1 MVWIAS
7 FLAMTGV
14 FVIARN
20 EAIPQKNKNMYKK
33 NLVFTACCA
42 GLAFFGVTMLALGPI
57 LSHLGEGA
65 NALPATLSIGIIIGT
80 IIFGPVVDKFGY
92 KWLLITGAIM
102 ALLGIQGLANLTD
115 MSFLHLSMLMLGV
128 GGGIL
133 NGATNALVAEIYD
146 DKSRGGRLSILG
158 AFYCIGALLWT
169 LLNYFI
175 KDNFTLPLNSISVI
189 MAVFIVFFLTITFPK
204 PKPYSNVSFS
214 KILGLLKYPS
224 LLLFAFLLFFQSG
237 FEGITGNFTVRF
249 LENTQGLATDAAT
262 LSLTWFTIG
271 MLAGRLSLSYLMKK
285 LNDSFT
291 LYLYLGIALVGV
303 VFLHIAPDTMWIYE
317 ATALIGFGVGATFPV
332 VFNYLGSTFK
342 ELSGTVF
349 SIAIFVALCGQFTF
363 NKVIGVL
370 FDEQQFDY
378 FPIVMA
384 VAIVMIM
391 ILLPLA
397 KRKIK
402 K

>member
-1 MVWIAS
+1 M
-7 FLAMTGV
+7 
-14 FVIARN
+14 N
-20 EAIPQKNKNMYKK
+20 EYNK
-33 NLVFTACCA
+33 NLVFLACCA

-65 NALPATLSIGIIIGT
+65 NALPATLSIGIIVGT

-92 KWLLITGAIM
+92 KWLLITGSIM
-102 ALLGIQGLANLTD
+102 ALLGIQGLAHWTD
-115 MSFLHLSMLMLGV
+115 MPFLHLSMLMLGI

-133 NGATNALVAEIYD
+133 NGETNALVAEIYD

-175 KDNFTLPLNSISVI
+175 KDNFTLPLNAISVI

-204 PKPYSNVSFS
+204 SKPHNNVSVS
-214 KILGLLKYPS
+214 KMLSLLKYPS
-224 LLLFAFLLFFQSG
+224 LMLFAFLLFFQSG
-237 FEGITGNFTVRF
+237 FESITGNFTVQF
-249 LENTQGLATDAAT
+249 LENTQSMATDAAT
-262 LSLTWFTIG
+262 LSLTWFTVG
-271 MLAGRLSLSYLMKK
+271 MLVGRLSLSYLMKK

-303 VFLHIAPDTMWIYE
+303 AFLHFDPGTMWVYE

-332 VFNYLGSTFK
+332 VFNYLGSAFK

-349 SIAIFVALCGQFTF
+349 SIAIFIALCGQFTF
-363 NKVIGVL
+363 NKVIGIL
-370 FDEQQFDY
+370 FENKQFDY
-378 FPIVMA
+378 FPIAMA
-384 VAIVMIM
+384 FAIVMIM
-391 ILLPLA
+391 LLLPVA
-397 KRKIK
+397 KNKIK
-402 K
+402 KIIDN